1 METQL
6 NFRSTHLYAIIL
18 TKKAG
23 YNEIPGHLGTVI
35 LADTGPECDSDE
47 NYRKI
52 FIEAARKNIV
62 IQRDC
67 HKFMKD

>member
-35 LADTGPECDSDE
+35 LLILVLSVTLMKITGK
-47 NYRKI
+47 YL
-52 FIEAARKNIV
+52 
-62 IQRDC
+62 
-67 HKFMKD
+67 